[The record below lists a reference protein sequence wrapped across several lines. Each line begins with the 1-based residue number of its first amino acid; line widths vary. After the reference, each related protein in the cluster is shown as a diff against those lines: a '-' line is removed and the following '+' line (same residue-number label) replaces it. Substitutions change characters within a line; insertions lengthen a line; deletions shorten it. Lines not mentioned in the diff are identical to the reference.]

1 MRIRTTKVP
10 WYILALMAGGA
21 ILRIVHLFSI
31 PFNAPFHLGGLF
43 YEFSRQIIQN
53 HFAMPETIPYYSLG
67 GIPFAYPPLS
77 FYLQAIVMKLF
88 SPPLFVTV
96 NLLPPLIAV
105 FTLPAFYWMI
115 KAQTDDN
122 RLRAAALFA
131 FALMPSA
138 FVNQIEGAGLAEA
151 CGTLVLLFYLGWLFR
166 FEKDPRPAPALWA
179 GLFLGLCVLSSPGS
193 AYGGVIISVLF
204 FFKLLGQDLKRRSFK
219 SSAWLLLTG
228 LTGLLVSA
236 PYWLTIIRH
245 HEFGGFTTA
254 FLTQQDATALLNQI
268 RYMVTFKPADMITFV
283 SDEGIYGFLFDW
295 LVFAG
300 LIWAVLNK
308 QAFQVVIF
316 FAVWLIPRE
325 GSWLVAIPAA
335 WLAASGI
342 VHLVWPLLQ
351 KAFSANGANNRPPLA
366 PGLLA
371 LILVLLI
378 VAGAVN
384 TLHDLQNQPELKIS
398 APATE
403 TLRQDRQMIPT
414 DAHVL
419 IAGNGAL
426 REWAPALLEREVL
439 NCEFGLE
446 WQPDELKLVYLI
458 NDALD
463 ANDLATAMAVVR
475 GYSGDTRLWL
485 IGDPDQ
491 VAKLTAAAGPSLE
504 ISIQAQTPE
513 LVFAIIQTK
522 VQSWNDRLPRSN
534 LQ

>member
-1 MRIRTTKVP
+1 MRIRAAIAP

-21 ILRIVHLFSI
+21 ILRIAHLFYI
-31 PFNAPFHLGGLF
+31 PFDAPFHLGGLF
-43 YEFSRQIIQN
+43 YEFSHQIIRN
-53 HFAMPETIPYYSLG
+53 HFTLPETIPYYSLG
-67 GIPFAYPPLS
+67 GIPFVYPPLG

-88 SPPLFVTV
+88 APPPFVTV
-96 NLLPPLIAV
+96 NLLPPLIAA

-115 KAQTDDN
+115 KVQTDDH

-151 CGTLVLLFYLGWLFR
+151 CGTLVLLLYLGWLFR
-166 FEKDPRPAPALWA
+166 FEKHPHPVPALWA
-179 GLFLGLCVLSSPGS
+179 GLFLGLSVLSSPGS

-204 FFKLLGQDLKRRSFK
+204 FFKLLWQDLKRHSFK

-228 LTGLLVSA
+228 LTGLLVSS

-245 HEFGGFTTA
+245 HEFGGFTTT
-254 FLTQQDATALLNQI
+254 FLTQQDASSVLNQI
-268 RYMVTFKPADMITFV
+268 RYMITFKPADMITFV

-308 QAFQVVIF
+308 QVFQVAIF

-325 GSWLVAIPAA
+325 GCWLVAIPAA

-351 KAFSANGANNRPPLA
+351 KAFSTRGANNRPPLA
-366 PGLLA
+366 PGVLA

-378 VAGAVN
+378 VAGAMN
-384 TLHDLQNQPELKIS
+384 TLHDLQNQPELQIS
-398 APATE
+398 AAATE
-403 TLRQDRQMIPT
+403 TLRQKHQRIPA

-446 WQPDELKLVYLI
+446 WQPDELKQVYLI
-458 NDALD
+458 NEALD
-463 ANDLATAMAVVR
+463 ANDLAKAMAVVQ
-475 GYSGDTRLWL
+475 GYSGDSRLWL

-491 VAKLTAAAGPSLE
+491 VANLAADAGQTLE
-504 ISIQAQTPE
+504 ISIQDQTPE

-522 VQSWNDRLPRSN
+522 
-534 LQ
+534 

>member
-1 MRIRTTKVP
+1 
-10 WYILALMAGGA
+10 MAGGA

-53 HFAMPETIPYYSLG
+53 HFAMPVTIPYYSLG
-67 GIPFAYPPLS
+67 GIPFAYPPLG

-122 RLRAAALFA
+122 RLSAAALFA

-193 AYGGVIISVLF
+193 AYGGVIISVLL

-245 HEFGGFTTA
+245 NEFGGFTTT
-254 FLTQQDATALLNQI
+254 FLTQQDASALLNQI
-268 RYMVTFKPADMITFV
+268 RYMITFKPADMITFV
-283 SDEGIYGFLFDW
+283 GNEGIYGFLFDW
-295 LVFAG
+295 LVLAG

-325 GSWLVAIPAA
+325 GCWLVAIPAA

-342 VHLVWPLLQ
+342 VHLVWPLFQ
-351 KAFSANGANNRPPLA
+351 KAFSTSGANNRPPLA
-366 PGLLA
+366 PGLLV

-384 TLHDLQNQPELKIS
+384 ALHDLQNQPELQLS
-398 APATE
+398 AAATE
-403 TLRQDRQMIPT
+403 ALRQEQQIIPA

-446 WQPDELKLVYLI
+446 WQPGELQQVYLI
-458 NDALD
+458 NDALGSNNLS
-463 ANDLATAMAVVR
+463 AAMAVVQ

-491 VAKLTAAAGPSLE
+491 VAKLAADAGSTLE
-504 ISIQAQTPE
+504 ISIQDQTPE

-522 VQSWNDRLPRSN
+522 
-534 LQ
+534 

>member
-1 MRIRTTKVP
+1 MRMQTNKVSR
-10 WYILALMAGGA
+10 YILALMAGGA
-21 ILRIVHLFSI
+21 ILRLAHLFSI
-31 PFNAPFHLGGLF
+31 RFDAPFHLGGLF

-88 SPPLFVTV
+88 SPPPFVTV

-105 FTLPAFYWMI
+105 CTLPAFYWMI
-115 KAQTDDN
+115 KAQTDDD
-122 RLRAAALFA
+122 RIRTAALFA

-151 CGTLVLLFYLGWLFR
+151 VGTVVLLLYLGWLFR

-179 GLFLGLCVLSSPGS
+179 GLFLGLSVLSSPGS

-204 FFKLLGQDLKRRSFK
+204 FLKFLLQDLKSRSFK

-228 LTGLLVSA
+228 LAGMLVSA
-236 PYWLTIIRH
+236 PYWLTIVRH

-254 FLTQQDATALLNQI
+254 FLSEQNTTALLNQI
-268 RYMVTFKPADMITFV
+268 RYMITFKPADMITFV
-283 SDEGIYGFLFDW
+283 GNEGIYGFLFDW

-308 QAFQVVIF
+308 QVFQVVIF
-316 FAVWLIPRE
+316 FSVWLVPRV
-325 GSWLVAIPAA
+325 GSWVVAIPAA
-335 WLAASGI
+335 GLAALGI

-351 KAFSANGANNRPPLA
+351 KAFSIRGANNRPPLA
-366 PGLLA
+366 PGILA
-371 LILVLLI
+371 LILVLLS

-384 TLHDLQNQPELKIS
+384 TVVDLQNQPELVIS
-398 APATE
+398 AAATQ
-403 TLRQDRQMIPT
+403 TLQQERQMIPAN
-414 DAHVL
+414 AHVL

-446 WQPDELKLVYLI
+446 WQPDELKTVNLI
-458 NDALD
+458 NAALY
-463 ANDLATAMAVVR
+463 ANDLATAMTIVR
-475 GYSGDTRLWL
+475 DYSGDTRLWL
-485 IGDPDQ
+485 IGDPDHI
-491 VAKLTAAAGPSLE
+491 AKLTAHASSSLE
-504 ISIQAQTPE
+504 LSIQDQTPD
-513 LVFAIIQTK
+513 LVFAIVTTK
-522 VQSWNDRLPRSN
+522 
-534 LQ
+534 

>member
-1 MRIRTTKVP
+1 MRIRTAKVP
-10 WYILALMAGGA
+10 WVILALMAGGA
-21 ILRIVHLFSI
+21 ILRIAHLFSI
-31 PFNAPFHLGGLF
+31 PFDAPFHLGGLF

-67 GIPFAYPPLS
+67 GIPFAYPPLG

-88 SPPLFVTV
+88 APPIFVTV
-96 NLLPPLIAV
+96 NLLPPLIAA

-115 KAQTDDN
+115 RAQTDDN

-151 CGTLVLLFYLGWLFR
+151 CGTLVLLLYLGWLFR
-166 FEKDPRPAPALWA
+166 FEKDPRPVPALWA
-179 GLFLGLCVLSSPGS
+179 GLFLGLSILSSPGS
-193 AYGGVIISVLF
+193 AYGGVIISILF
-204 FFKLLGQDLKRRSFK
+204 FFKLLRQDLNRHSFN

-236 PYWLTIIRH
+236 PYWLTIIRY
-245 HEFGGFTTA
+245 HEFGGFTTT
-254 FLTQQDATALLNQI
+254 FLSQQDASSLLNQI
-268 RYMVTFKPADMITFV
+268 RFLITFKPADMITFV

-295 LVFAG
+295 LIFAG

-308 QAFQVVIF
+308 QAFQVLIF

-325 GSWLVAIPAA
+325 GSWLVAIPAT

-351 KAFSANGANNRPPLA
+351 KTFSSSGANNRPPLA
-366 PGLLA
+366 PGLLG
-371 LILVLLI
+371 LILVLLL
-378 VAGAVN
+378 VAGALN
-384 TLHDLQNQPELKIS
+384 ALYDLQNQPELQIS
-398 APATE
+398 TAATE
-403 TLRQDRQMIPT
+403 TLRQEQSIIPV

-419 IAGNGAL
+419 IAGNAAL

-446 WQPDELKLVYLI
+446 WQPDELKQVDLI
-458 NDALD
+458 NQALYS
-463 ANDLATAMAVVR
+463 NDLGTAMAVVQ
-475 GYSGDTRLWL
+475 GYSGDSHLWL
-485 IGDPDQ
+485 IGVPEQ
-491 VAKLTAAAGPSLE
+491 VAKLAAEAGPTIE
-504 ISIQAQTPE
+504 ISIQDQTPE
-513 LVFAIIQTK
+513 LVFVIIQTK
-522 VQSWNDRLPRSN
+522 
-534 LQ
+534 

>member
-1 MRIRTTKVP
+1 MDSITKKRTAKIP
-10 WYILALMAGGA
+10 WVILALMASGA
-21 ILRIVHLFSI
+21 ILRIANLFSI
-31 PFNAPFHLGGLF
+31 PFDAPFHLGGLF

-53 HFAMPETIPYYSLG
+53 HFALPETIPYYSLG

-77 FYLQAIVMKLF
+77 FYIQAVILKLF

-96 NLLPPLIAV
+96 NLLPPLIDV

-115 KAQTDDN
+115 KAQTDDK
-122 RLRAAALFA
+122 RLMAAALFA

-151 CGTLVLLFYLGWLFR
+151 CGTVVLLLYLGWLFR
-166 FEKDPRPAPALWA
+166 FEKNPRPVPALWA

-193 AYGGVIISVLF
+193 AYGSVIISVLF
-204 FFKLLGQDLKRRSFK
+204 FLKFLGQDLKRHSFK

-236 PYWLTIIRH
+236 PYWLMVFRH
-245 HEFGGFTTA
+245 NEFGGFTTTFLSQQGASA
-254 FLTQQDATALLNQI
+254 FLNQI
-268 RYMVTFKPADMITFV
+268 RYMITFKPADMITFV
-283 SDEGIYGFLFDW
+283 GDEGIYGFLFDW

-300 LIWAVLNK
+300 LIWAMLNK
-308 QAFQVVIF
+308 QVFQIVIF
-316 FAVWLIPRE
+316 FSVWLIPRV
-325 GSWLVAIPAA
+325 GCWLVAIPAA

-351 KAFSANGANNRPPLA
+351 KAFSNKGANNRPPLA
-366 PGLLA
+366 PGVLA
-371 LILVLLI
+371 LILVLLSVTGGVFTI
-378 VAGAVN
+378 
-384 TLHDLQNQPELKIS
+384 HDLLNQPELLIS
-398 APATE
+398 AAAAE
-403 TLRQDRQMIPT
+403 TLQHERQMIPA

-446 WQPDELKLVYLI
+446 WQPDELQQVYLI

-463 ANDLATAMAVVR
+463 ANDLLTAMAVVR
-475 GYSGDTRLWL
+475 DYSRDTRLWL

-491 VAKLTAAAGPSLE
+491 VANLSAHAGPTLE
-504 ISIQAQTPE
+504 ISIQDQTPD

-522 VQSWNDRLPRSN
+522 
-534 LQ
+534 

>member
-166 FEKDPRPAPALWA
+166 FEKNPRPAPALWA

-398 APATE
+398 TPATE

-513 LVFAIIQTK
+513 LVFAIIRTK
-522 VQSWNDRLPRSN
+522 VQSWNDRLPRSS

>member
-1 MRIRTTKVP
+1 MRIRAAKAP

-21 ILRIVHLFSI
+21 ILRIAHLFYI
-31 PFNAPFHLGGLF
+31 PFDAPFHLGGLF

-53 HFAMPETIPYYSLG
+53 HFALPETIPYYSLG
-67 GIPFAYPPLS
+67 GIPFAYPPLG

-88 SPPLFVTV
+88 TPPPFVTV
-96 NLLPPLIAV
+96 NLLPPLIAA
-105 FTLPAFYWMI
+105 FTLPVFYWMI
-115 KAQTDDN
+115 KAQTDDHH
-122 RLRAAALFA
+122 LRAAALFA

-151 CGTLVLLFYLGWLFR
+151 CGTLVLLLYLGWLFR
-166 FEKDPRPAPALWA
+166 FEKHPHPVPALWA
-179 GLFLGLCVLSSPGS
+179 GLFLGLSVLSSPGS

-204 FFKLLGQDLKRRSFK
+204 FFKFLWQDLKRHSFK

-228 LTGLLVSA
+228 LTGLLVSS

-245 HEFGGFTTA
+245 HEFGGFTTT
-254 FLTQQDATALLNQI
+254 FLTQQDASSLLNQI
-268 RYMVTFKPADMITFV
+268 RYTITFKPADMITFV

-308 QAFQVVIF
+308 QVFQVVIF

-325 GSWLVAIPAA
+325 GCWLVAIPAA

-351 KAFSANGANNRPPLA
+351 KAFSTRGAINRPPLA

-378 VAGAVN
+378 VAGAMN
-384 TLHDLQNQPELKIS
+384 TLHDLQNQPELQIS
-398 APATE
+398 AAATE
-403 TLRQDRQMIPT
+403 TLRQEQQRIPADT
-414 DAHVL
+414 HVL

-446 WQPDELKLVYLI
+446 WQPDELKQVYLI
-458 NDALD
+458 NEALD
-463 ANDLATAMAVVR
+463 TNDLATAMAVVQ
-475 GYSGDTRLWL
+475 GYSGDSRLWL

-491 VAKLTAAAGPSLE
+491 VANLAADAGPTLE
-504 ISIQAQTPE
+504 ISIQNQTPE

-522 VQSWNDRLPRSN
+522 
-534 LQ
+534 